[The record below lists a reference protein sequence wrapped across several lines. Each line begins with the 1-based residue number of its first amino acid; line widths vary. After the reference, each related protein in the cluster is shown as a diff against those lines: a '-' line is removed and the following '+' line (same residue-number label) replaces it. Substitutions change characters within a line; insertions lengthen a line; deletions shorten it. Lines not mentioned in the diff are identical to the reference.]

1 MNLNEYAEKQNPS
14 ETQED
19 DLLIAI
25 NEDLRPVDDEI
36 PEDENETNST
46 AEKSPAD
53 TAAEKK
59 RFGRLNKLGAKSITK
74 GADIAFAN
82 IARKI
87 AFADSA
93 LSYRADVEAL
103 EDLSEV
109 LEEVLPK
116 KPGQELAIPIWVQ
129 LLLYFAIA
137 FLPVMFAALGDRSE
151 NKQLRR
157 EEVEIRRLKKQRKIA
172 KMQLKNKELQT
183 KLDSKEEPENENAL
197 DKKDEEIE

>member
-36 PEDENETNST
+36 PEDENETDST
-46 AEKSPAD
+46 AEKSPVD
-53 TAAEKK
+53 TAVEKK

-93 LSYRADVEAL
+93 LSYRADVESL

>member
-36 PEDENETNST
+36 PEDENETDST
-46 AEKSPAD
+46 AEKSPVD